1 MRSDAEGVTAT
12 TLPGVV
18 VVRMDSSRYLP
29 ATSVFVARGA
39 LGTAIAEDFARIE
52 VHEVRPREV
61 VASASVVVVKDPA
74 ALLAHVAEG
83 RRALEAVAEIRK
95 LVDAAEGRG
104 LICAKLDEILGRYEL

>member
-12 TLPGVV
+12 SLPGVV

-52 VHEVRPREV
+52 VHEVRPRGI
-61 VASASVVVVKDPA
+61 VASASVVVVRDPD
-74 ALLAHVAEG
+74 ALLAALAEG
-83 RRALEAVAEIRK
+83 RRALDAVAEIRK
-95 LVDAAEGRG
+95 LVDAAEGG
-104 LICAKLDEILGRYEL
+104 ALICAKLDEILRRFDL

>member
-12 TLPGVV
+12 SLPGVV

-52 VHEVRPREV
+52 VHEVRPGEI
-61 VASASVVVVKDPA
+61 VASASVVVVRDPA

-83 RRALEAVAEIRK
+83 RRALDAVAEIRK
-95 LVDAAEGRG
+95 LYDASGEYDLLRG
-104 LICAKLDEILGRYEL
+104 SLEEILDRFEQ